1 MGIIFEV
8 LLGLLCSS
16 WGFLIGIISAVII
29 TFLVSYIFR
38 LGLFNGYVFIA
49 LAIPLGG
56 YGIYFE
62 FKKW

>member
-8 LLGLLCSS
+8 LFVLLFST
-16 WGFLIGIISAVII
+16 WGFIFGVMLAAII
-29 TFLVSYIFR
+29 TFLVSFIFS

-62 FKKW
+62 FKK

>member
-1 MGIIFEV
+1 MGIIIEV
-8 LLGLLCSS
+8 LFGLLCSS
-16 WGFLIGIISAVII
+16 WGFFFGIIAAAII
-29 TFLVSYIFR
+29 TFLVSFIFS

-62 FKKW
+62 YKK